1 MSTNPRDMPRRE
13 GAFEREP
20 ARRVFASELR
30 ECRYQFKDGEDEKS
44 PTFVLLPTGERSNR
58 IFIVGTL
65 TEKTR
70 QGEQNMFY
78 RGRVVD
84 PTGTFF
90 VMAGSYQPEAMQQLA
105 KIEPPAV
112 RCGHRKSLNLYQ
124 KDPASV
130 TPCFRPGRINQC
142 RGQGHPRPLGA
153 GCGKADAGPGRC
165 VQCGHGTGCHQGKG
179 AVPEH
184 RSGRVPESCV
194 RCAGADQ
201 DVILFFFR

>member
-1 MSTNPRDMPRRE
+1 MSTNARDMGRRE

-58 IFIVGTL
+58 IFLVGTL
-65 TEKTR
+65 TEKQR
-70 QGEQNMFY
+70 QGEQNIFY

-105 KIEPPAV
+105 KVETPAFV
-112 RCGHRKSLNLYQ
+112 AVVGKPNLYQ
-124 KDPASV
+124 KPDGGFIVSVRVESITVVDKETRDMWVLDTARHTLDRVDAFKTSTTPDVTKAKEQYPTVDPAV
-130 TPCFRPGRINQC
+130 FRKV
-142 RGQGHPRPLGA
+142 A
-153 GCGKADAGPGRC
+153 YDALA
-165 VQCGHGTGCHQGKG
+165 QIK
-179 AVPEH
+179 
-184 RSGRVPESCV
+184 
-194 RCAGADQ
+194 
-201 DVILFFFR
+201 I